1 MTTLVRASDLGA
13 GAYASQA
20 DLDSVRAAEPRTV
33 SGAVTLSLVSPDTGG
48 VQQLLTLSGNITA
61 LTLPQPTPGRRLE
74 LMLRQDATGGRTV
87 AWPASV
93 KWPAGAAP
101 VLTATASR
109 LDWVELR
116 AIDNSQWLGRV
127 IGQNYSA

>member
-1 MTTLVRASDLGA
+1 MTTLVRTSDLGA

-93 KWPAGAAP
+93 KWPAGTAP
-101 VLTATASR
+101 VLTATANR
-109 LDWVELR
+109 LDWIELR

-127 IGQNYSA
+127 SGQNYSA